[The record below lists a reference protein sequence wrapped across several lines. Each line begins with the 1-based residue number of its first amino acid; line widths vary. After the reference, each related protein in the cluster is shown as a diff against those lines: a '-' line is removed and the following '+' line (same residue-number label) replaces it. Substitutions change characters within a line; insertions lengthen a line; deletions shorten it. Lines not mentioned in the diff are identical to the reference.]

1 MNVGYNGSY
10 TTSTGHTYDSVSVP
24 MLRAGV
30 CEITDTMMVKVDSK
44 HKYCFVY
51 HHQGAK
57 YDISVP
63 CRDVEFSSVG
73 AQCYRPYA
81 IKFIRPENVR
91 GYDTVAVIVDSAEV
105 GPFFTNPALKD
116 TEGDGLDDN
125 VDPNP
130 NVREASTKS
139 NIARIAV
146 HDVFEDRDVAVAR
159 TCRMEGLL
167 CVDSLFVTDS
177 IRGASVTVNVTT
189 AEPVKANG
197 GVNVFSGKN
206 RVPVTA

>member
-24 MLRAGV
+24 MLRTGV

-63 CRDVEFSSVG
+63 CREVEFSSVG

-91 GYDTVAVIVDSAEV
+91 GYDTVAVIMDSAEV
-105 GPFFTNPALKD
+105 GPFFTNSALKD
-116 TEGDGLDDN
+116 TDGDGLDDN